1 MNLEIAEEVEIGA
14 GEGEGWQEHIIQAAR
29 MKVPLGMN
37 REDISPV
44 DSVLNRHP
52 ELQDAMQ
59 DLLKG
64 PLAGNTMNTYE
75 SAIKKFREF
84 MEINKYS
91 MTAIT
96 EETLVHYVAHMHK
109 NKVSHGTLCQTKPAI
124 KLLLQMQTGDA
135 EVFTQRVSRML
146 DAAIRKAAGEKEVVK
161 KAAQVDFQVLIDM
174 MEKFVNP
181 FSNNI
186 FEADIFKL
194 RTVVRVVTEYYTF
207 CRGADY
213 RELKAKHVEES
224 GPDLM
229 VTFPKAKNDQLH
241 QGKCTLLKANDGPV
255 CPVRAMKLMFKRFEY
270 KFGKEGG
277 DESYLHCRIR
287 RSGGRRVADGKF
299 QASMSLAREELQAI
313 MAAIGRDGSTVTD
326 KSFKMLGVTRTLE
339 GGAKVED
346 VSLHGGWATLTM
358 PLTYKHNSHEFKKFT
373 AGQIPTE

>member
-1 MNLEIAEEVEIGA
+1 
-14 GEGEGWQEHIIQAAR
+14 

-207 CRGADY
+207 CWGADY
-213 RELKAKHVEES
+213 RELKEKNVEES

-241 QGKCTLLKANDGPV
+241 QGQANHRRRQSGCEHLPVLSLVCLSLDIQCLRLYLFFCSVHFFVENLSSPVVNVIKLFWRKSRKYTFPLKPKHQEYAILKAINSF
-255 CPVRAMKLMFKRFEY
+255 RAYFCLK
-270 KFGKEGG
+270 
-277 DESYLHCRIR
+277 
-287 RSGGRRVADGKF
+287 
-299 QASMSLAREELQAI
+299 
-313 MAAIGRDGSTVTD
+313 
-326 KSFKMLGVTRTLE
+326 
-339 GGAKVED
+339 
-346 VSLHGGWATLTM
+346 
-358 PLTYKHNSHEFKKFT
+358 
-373 AGQIPTE
+373 